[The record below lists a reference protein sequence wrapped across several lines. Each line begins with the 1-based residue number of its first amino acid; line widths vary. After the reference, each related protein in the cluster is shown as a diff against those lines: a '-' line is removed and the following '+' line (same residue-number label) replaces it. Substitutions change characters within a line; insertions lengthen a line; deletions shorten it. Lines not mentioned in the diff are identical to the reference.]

1 MPFSDRDREPAHRS
15 VEDVDLDS
23 LLALVSE
30 SLGYTC
36 AFAADGASLTM
47 RGPREIRV
55 RLAGLRREAGRR
67 AREDWPTLVSEHL
80 AHAVAGGPLDY
91 CDLEQVRPLLATR
104 VEAADEVADPT
115 RMVGRHLNGDLLEL
129 LTVGDRPVRPEESG
143 CWPVPAA
150 RALELA
156 VSNVRRGQRLTVE
169 SIELSGTR
177 VTRLTAG
184 APAAATH
191 LRWLEDYLPV
201 PADGVL
207 VVLPDPYT
215 MLVHPVDG
223 IGVVRAIERLR
234 VHAARTGGLS
244 SQVYWWHEGRLAL
257 IKADIELRQGQTR
270 LVVAPPPEFAKVL
283 ARLAV

>member
-1 MPFSDRDREPAHRS
+1 MPSFPQEPSRRS

-23 LLALVSE
+23 LLALVTE

-36 AFAADGASLTM
+36 VFAADGASLTM

-55 RLAGLRREAGRR
+55 RLTGLRREAVRR

-91 CDLEQVRPLLATR
+91 CDLEQVRPLLTTR
-104 VEAADEVADPT
+104 VEPAGEVADPA
-115 RMVGRHLNGDLLEL
+115 RVVGRHLNGDLVEL
-129 LTVGDRPVRPEESG
+129 LAVGDRPVRPEEAG

-156 VSNVRRGQRLTVE
+156 VSNVRLGVRLTTE
-169 SIELSGTR
+169 SVELSGTP
-177 VTRLTAG
+177 VTRLTA
-184 APAAATH
+184 ATPAAATH
-191 LRWLEDYLPV
+191 LRWLEEYLPV
-201 PADGVL
+201 PADGAL

-215 MLVHPVDG
+215 LLVHPVDG

-244 SQVYWWHEGRLAL
+244 SQVYWWHDGRLAL
-257 IKADIELRQGQTR
+257 IRADIELRQGQTR
-270 LVVAPPPEFAKVL
+270 LVVAPPPEFAEVL